1 MVAPAPRHQVLKRS
15 LDLLLSSMGLLL
27 SAPLWALAAVAIKL
41 EDRGPVFFPQERWG
55 QHQSRVRVLKFRTMI
70 QNANPAGVT
79 LQASADDPRI
89 TRVGRLLRATA
100 FDELPQLLNIWKG
113 EMSFVG
119 PRMLPINERQHR
131 EKSGE
136 IEDEK
141 IPGFKER
148 LTVRPGLTGIA
159 QIYAPRDIPRQHKFK
174 YDLLY
179 IRRQSFGLDIRLI
192 LLSFWI
198 TFRGAWERKGSKF

>member
-70 QNANPAGVT
+70 QNANPIGVT

>member
-27 SAPLWALAAVAIKL
+27 SAPLWALAALAIKL

-70 QNANPAGVT
+70 QDANPIGVT
-79 LQASADDPRI
+79 VQATADDPRI

-148 LTVRPGLTGIA
+148 LMVRPGLTGIA

>member
-1 MVAPAPRHQVLKRS
+1 LKRL
-15 LDLLLSSMGLLL
+15 LDLLLSSTGLLL
-27 SAPLWALAAVAIKL
+27 SAPLWAIAALAIKL
-41 EDRGPVFFPQERWG
+41 EDHGPVFFPQERWG
-55 QHQSRVRVLKFRTMI
+55 QHQIRIRVLKFRTMI
-70 QNANPAGVT
+70 PNANPTGVT
-79 LQASADDPRI
+79 IQATARDPRV

-100 FDELPQLLNIWKG
+100 FDEIPQLLNIWKG

-136 IEDEK
+136 VEDEK

-148 LTVRPGLTGIA
+148 LMVRPGLTGIA
-159 QIYAPRDIPRQHKFK
+159 QIYAQRDIPRQHKFK

-179 IRRQSFGLDIRLI
+179 IRRQSFLLDIKLI

-198 TFRGAWERKGSKF
+198 TFRGAWEQRGSKF

>member
-15 LDLLLSSMGLLL
+15 LDLLLSSMGLLF
-27 SAPLWALAAVAIKL
+27 SAPLWALAALAIKL

-70 QNANPAGVT
+70 QNANPIGVT

>member
-41 EDRGPVFFPQERWG
+41 EDRGSVFFPQERWG

-70 QNANPAGVT
+70 QNANPIGVT

-148 LTVRPGLTGIA
+148 LMVRPGLTGIA

>member
-1 MVAPAPRHQVLKRS
+1 MVAPEPRHQILKRS
-15 LDLLLSSMGLLL
+15 LDLLLSSVGLLL
-27 SAPLWALAAVAIKL
+27 SSPLWALAALAIKL

-55 QHQSRVRVLKFRTMI
+55 LHQSRIRVLKFRTMI
-70 QNANPAGVT
+70 PNANPVGLSV
-79 LQASADDPRI
+79 QATAHDPRV

-100 FDELPQLLNIWKG
+100 FDEIPQLLNIWKG

-148 LTVRPGLTGIA
+148 LQVLPGLTGIA
-159 QIYAPRDIPRQHKFK
+159 QIYAARDVPRRSKFR

-179 IRRQSFGLDIRLI
+179 IRRRSFWLDLRLI

-198 TFRGAWERKGSKF
+198 TFRGAWERRGSKF

>member
-1 MVAPAPRHQVLKRS
+1 MFAPERRYQVLKRS
-15 LDLLLSSMGLLL
+15 LDLVLSSVGLFL
-27 SAPLWALAAVAIKL
+27 SAPLWAVAALAIKL

-55 QHQSRVRVLKFRTMI
+55 QHQSRIRVLKFRTMI
-70 QNANPAGVT
+70 PNANPTGVT
-79 LQASADDPRI
+79 VQATARDARI

-100 FDELPQLLNIWKG
+100 FDEIPQLLNIWKG
-113 EMSFVG
+113 QMSFVG
-119 PRMLPINERQHR
+119 PRLLPINERQHR

-159 QIYAPRDIPRQHKFK
+159 QIYAARDVPRRSKFR

-179 IRRQSFGLDIRLI
+179 IRRQSFWLDLRLI

-198 TFRGAWERKGSKF
+198 TFRGAWERR

>member
-1 MVAPAPRHQVLKRS
+1 MAAPEPRLQILKRS
-15 LDLLLSSMGLLL
+15 LDVLLSSMGLLL
-27 SAPLWALAAVAIKL
+27 SAPLWAAAALAIKL

-55 QHQSRVRVLKFRTMI
+55 QHQTRIRVLKFRTMI
-70 QNANPAGVT
+70 PNANPTGVT
-79 LQASADDPRI
+79 VQATEHDPRI
-89 TRVGRLLRATA
+89 TRVGRMLRATA
-100 FDELPQLLNIWKG
+100 FDEIPQLLNIWKG

-136 IEDEK
+136 AEDEK
-141 IPGFKER
+141 IPGFRER
-148 LTVRPGLTGIA
+148 LQVLPGLTGIA
-159 QIYAPRDIPRQHKFK
+159 QIYAPRDVPRRSKFR

-179 IRRQSFGLDIRLI
+179 IRRQSFWLDLRLI

-198 TFRGAWERKGSKF
+198 TFRGAWERRGKKF

>member
-1 MVAPAPRHQVLKRS
+1 MVASRPRVQILKRL
-15 LDLLLSSMGLLL
+15 LDLLLSTTGLLL
-27 SAPLWALAAVAIKL
+27 SAPLWALAALAIKL

-55 QHQSRVRVLKFRTMI
+55 QHQSRIRVLKFRTMVP
-70 QNANPAGVT
+70 NANPTGVT
-79 LQASADDPRI
+79 VQATTHDPRV

-100 FDELPQLLNIWKG
+100 FDEIPQLLNIWKG

-136 IEDEK
+136 VEDEK
-141 IPGFKER
+141 IPGFQER
-148 LTVRPGLTGIA
+148 LQVRPGLTGIA
-159 QIYAPRDIPRQHKFK
+159 QIYAPRDVPRRSKFR

-179 IRRQSFGLDIRLI
+179 IRRQSFWLDLRLI

-198 TFRGAWERKGSKF
+198 TFRGAWERQGKKF

>member
-27 SAPLWALAAVAIKL
+27 SAPLWALAALAIKL

-70 QNANPAGVT
+70 QNANPIGVT

-119 PRMLPINERQHR
+119 PRMLPINERQLR

>member
-1 MVAPAPRHQVLKRS
+1 MVAPEPRHQILKRA
-15 LDLLLSSMGLLL
+15 LDLLLSSVGLLV
-27 SAPLWALAAVAIKL
+27 SAPLWALAALTIKL

-55 QHQSRVRVLKFRTMI
+55 RHQRRIRVLKFRTMI
-70 QNANPAGVT
+70 QNANPTGVT
-79 LQASADDPRI
+79 VQATAHDPRI
-89 TRVGRLLRATA
+89 TRVGRMLRATA
-100 FDELPQLLNIWKG
+100 FDEIPQLLNIWKG

-136 IEDEK
+136 AEDEK

-148 LTVRPGLTGIA
+148 LQVLPGLTGIA
-159 QIYAPRDIPRQHKFK
+159 QIYAPRDVPRRSKFR

-179 IRRQSFGLDIRLI
+179 IRRQSFWLDLRLI

-198 TFRGAWERKGSKF
+198 TFRGAWERRGKKF

>member
-27 SAPLWALAAVAIKL
+27 SAPLWALAALAIKL

-89 TRVGRLLRATA
+89 TRVGRVLRATA
-100 FDELPQLLNIWKG
+100 FDEIPQLLNIWKG

-136 IEDEK
+136 IDDEK

>member
-27 SAPLWALAAVAIKL
+27 SAPLWALAALAIKL

-70 QNANPAGVT
+70 QNANPIGVT

>member
-1 MVAPAPRHQVLKRS
+1 M
-15 LDLLLSSMGLLL
+15 
-27 SAPLWALAAVAIKL
+27 
-41 EDRGPVFFPQERWG
+41 
-55 QHQSRVRVLKFRTMI
+55 
-70 QNANPAGVT
+70 
-79 LQASADDPRI
+79 
-89 TRVGRLLRATA
+89 LRATA
-100 FDELPQLLNIWKG
+100 FDEIPQLLNIWKG

-136 IEDEK
+136 AEDEK

-148 LTVRPGLTGIA
+148 LQVLPGLTGIA
-159 QIYAPRDIPRQHKFK
+159 QIYAPRDVPRRSKFR

-179 IRRQSFGLDIRLI
+179 IRRQSFWLDLRLI

-198 TFRGAWERKGSKF
+198 TFRGAWERRGKKF

>member
-1 MVAPAPRHQVLKRS
+1 MVAPEPRHQVLKRS

-70 QNANPAGVT
+70 QNANPIGVT

-148 LTVRPGLTGIA
+148 LMVRPGLTGIA